1 MASIFKR
8 SKRKNEPYWI
18 QYKDHLGKR
27 KTAKGFTDKGLTEQL
42 AGKLESE
49 ARLRKTGLIDPEQ
62 ERYAEVKQAAIKVHL
77 TAFEES
83 LADNSPKHCTVTMS
97 RVNRIV
103 EGCGFA
109 TLADIQS
116 EPVQAYLAVAAE
128 EREDISPRTYN
139 HYIQA
144 MDSFCNWCVLTKR
157 VLANPLAWAGA
168 AEHGSRYPPGSGG
181 PLTADEVGQLIASAR
196 SSKKKINR
204 VDGEQRARIYFL
216 AYMTGLAEERI
227 GQPVAEEF

>member
-18 QYKDHLGKR
+18 QYTNHLGKR

-62 ERYAEVKQAAIKVHL
+62 ERYAEVKQAALKTHL

-103 EGCGFA
+103 EGCGFT

-116 EPVQAYLAVAAE
+116 EPVQAFLRSLRKRRGHFAA
-128 EREDISPRTYN
+128 DVQPLYPG
-139 HYIQA
+139 
-144 MDSFCNWCVLTKR
+144 DGFVLQLVRDDK
-157 VLANPLAWAGA
+157 AAPGQPLAGAGA
-168 AEHGSRYPPGSGG
+168 AEHGSRYPP
-181 PLTADEVGQLIASAR
+181 PAACLDCR
-196 SSKKKINR
+196 
-204 VDGEQRARIYFL
+204 
-216 AYMTGLAEERI
+216 
-227 GQPVAEEF
+227 